1 MAALSISNLT
11 KSFGGLRA
19 VNNCSFEVEANSIVG
34 IMGPNGS
41 GKTTIFN
48 LISGFY
54 KPDSGTIVFEGEDI
68 TDMKTHR
75 IARKGIGRTFQITK
89 VFKKLTVLENL
100 IVSSKLPVDSSIE
113 RASEVLKT
121 TELLRLKDEQAE
133 NLSYGQQKLLEFA
146 RVLMVEPKLF
156 LLDEP
161 AAGINPILRDKL
173 MNQIKRLRVED
184 NKTFVI
190 VEHSLNI
197 IKDVCDKVIVLSE
210 GEKIAEGPY
219 NEIIK
224 DEAVLKSYF
233 LRLAK

>member
-41 GKTTIFN
+41 GKTTIFD

-75 IARKGIGRTFQITK
+75 VARKGIGRTFQITK